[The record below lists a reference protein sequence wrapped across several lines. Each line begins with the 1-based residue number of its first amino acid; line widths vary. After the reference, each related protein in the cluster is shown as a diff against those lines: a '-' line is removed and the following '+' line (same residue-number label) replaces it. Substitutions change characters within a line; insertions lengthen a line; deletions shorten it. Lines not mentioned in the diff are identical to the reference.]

1 MCGRYVL
8 KSPPERVRD
17 QFGALLGVSAWP
29 PRYNIGPLQMAPV
42 VLLRDGTRRVELQ
55 RWGLVPSWAGDPEIG
70 NRLINARGETV
81 AQKPSFRSAFK
92 TRRCVVPA
100 DGFYEWQQRGDGP
113 KQPYFIQRR
122 DGALLAL
129 AGLWEHWKAADG
141 TELHTFTVLTT
152 AANAW
157 MQPLHARM
165 PVALDD
171 DDAVRRWLDPAGR
184 ADALQPLLQPLP
196 DDRLDAWPVSR
207 AVGNIRNDRADLLT
221 PVTPVTPVTPA

>member
-17 QFGALLGVSAWP
+17 QFGALLGVPAWP
-29 PRYNIGPLQMAPV
+29 PRYNIGPLQLAPV
-42 VLLRDGTRRVELQ
+42 VLLRDGARRVELQ

-92 TRRCVVPA
+92 ARRCVVPA
-100 DGFYEWQQRGDGP
+100 DGFYEWQQREDGP
-113 KQPYFIQRR
+113 KQPYFIRRR

-129 AGLWEHWKAADG
+129 AGLWEHWKAPDG

-171 DDAVRRWLDPAGR
+171 DDAVRRWLDPASR
-184 ADALQPLLQPLP
+184 ADALQPLLQPLA

-207 AVGNIRNDRADLLT
+207 SVGNIRNDRAELLAPVA
-221 PVTPVTPVTPA
+221 PVTPD